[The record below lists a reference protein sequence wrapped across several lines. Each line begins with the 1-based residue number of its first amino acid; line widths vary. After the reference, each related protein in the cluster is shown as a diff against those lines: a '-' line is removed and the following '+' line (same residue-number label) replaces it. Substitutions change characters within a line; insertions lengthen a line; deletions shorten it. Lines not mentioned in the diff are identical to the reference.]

1 MVSYLI
7 GPNIIRRVVLI
18 KKKEGRRGRAR
29 ERHVM
34 MEITFLWGKM
44 YLTLLNQHSQQHA
57 QLSTDFSGAS
67 HYGIM
72 FMALTTPP
80 GRLRE
85 Q

>member
-34 MEITFLWGKM
+34 MEAEHEFKIV
-44 YLTLLNQHSQQHA
+44 HC
-57 QLSTDFSGAS
+57 
-67 HYGIM
+67 
-72 FMALTTPP
+72 
-80 GRLRE
+80 
-85 Q
+85 